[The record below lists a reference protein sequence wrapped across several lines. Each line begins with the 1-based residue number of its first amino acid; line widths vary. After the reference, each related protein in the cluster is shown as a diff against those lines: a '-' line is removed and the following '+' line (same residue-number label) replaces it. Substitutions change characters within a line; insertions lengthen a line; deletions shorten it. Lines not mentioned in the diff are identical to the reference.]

1 MLVTD
6 FILSYIL
13 KISKRYGRYICCFGI
28 FACFYL
34 FSVTQKKHKLL
45 FRYPLKSLSL
55 LSWNNFIFYLWCG
68 VLCRNLLGEEMENRV
83 PFFFFFLFSFSL
95 LLLLLLELSS
105 AQMPGSLFFAF
116 AYFKFL
122 FYSSIGFHKDWV
134 FSALAPFSAL
144 GVLF

>member
-55 LSWNNFIFYLWCG
+55 LSWTIFIFFMVWC
-68 VLCRNLLGEEMENRV
+68 LSAESFLEKKCRIGYPSSSCLLSHSCCY
-83 PFFFFFLFSFSL
+83 FSCNFL
-95 LLLLLLELSS
+95 LLRC
-105 AQMPGSLFFAF
+105 QVCTLFFAF